1 MPPEDGGRAELEYHE
16 ALYSG
21 FAQAHFAKP
30 AVRAFRADLVARIL
44 RVTGATPASRVL
56 SLGCGLG
63 DTELLLARAVHSVV
77 GVDFSPAAIRQAR
90 EDARRASLVNVEFLE
105 SDLAGL
111 RFAEKSFD
119 LALAIFF
126 LHHFDEEQ
134 LRLLLPRV
142 LGWLVPDGVFYS
154 LDPNRYRLAGAVGK
168 VLVPSLM
175 KRYHAP
181 GERELVP
188 SALREQFIHA
198 GFQAEVR
205 MYDFLSTPLAGLLP
219 NARRF
224 YRLGRSLDNVLVRL
238 PLLRNLGSN
247 FQLLA
252 RPQHA
257 TPPLSL
263 QSEESRSQR

>member
-1 MPPEDGGRAELEYHE
+1 MPPEDAVSGELEYHE

-30 AVRAFRADLVARIL
+30 AVRAFRAHLVARIL
-44 RVTGATPASRVL
+44 GVTGATPASRVL

-63 DTELLLARAVHSVV
+63 DTELLLARAVRSVV

-90 EDARRASLVNVEFLE
+90 EDARRASLDNVEFLN

-111 RFAEKSFD
+111 QFAEGSFD
-119 LALAIFF
+119 LVLAIFF
-126 LHHFDEEQ
+126 LHHLGEDQ
-134 LRLLLPRV
+134 LRFLLPRV
-142 LGWLVPDGVFYS
+142 LGWLVPDGLFYS
-154 LDPNRYRLAGAVGK
+154 LDPNRYRLLGAVGK
-168 VLVPSLM
+168 VLVPGLM

-188 SALREQFIHA
+188 SALRGQFIEA
-198 GFQAEVR
+198 GFQADVR

-219 NARRF
+219 NARCS
-224 YRLGRSLDNVLVRL
+224 YRLTRSLDNLLVRL
-238 PLLRNLGSN
+238 PLIRRLGSN
-247 FQLLA
+247 FELIG
-252 RPQHA
+252 RPRRFA
-257 TPPLSL
+257 PPLSL